1 MIIHPV
7 RMNGPILGAPQTYEY
22 FQLIQER
29 ITGFISS
36 HTGVSQQK
44 IQEWM
49 VKPGILSR
57 DLGTIFVGQEAVDA
71 GLFQRVGGIKDALE
85 QLKKQISQ
93 REKQADN
100 R

>member
-1 MIIHPV
+1 
-7 RMNGPILGAPQTYEY
+7 
-22 FQLIQER
+22 
-29 ITGFISS
+29 
-36 HTGVSQQK
+36 
-44 IQEWM
+44 M

-85 QLKKQISQ
+85 QLKEQIRQ
-93 REKQADN
+93 KEKQAEN

>member
-1 MIIHPV
+1 MPK
-7 RMNGPILGAPQTYEY
+7 ILILDEAT
-22 FQLIQER
+22 
-29 ITGFISS
+29 SS
-36 HTGVSQQK
+36 IDTHTGVSQQK

-85 QLKKQISQ
+85 QLKEQIRQ
-93 REKQADN
+93 KEKQADN